1 MDKPVALL
9 LQARPLLSKSK
20 TFVAMLSVTI
30 APLKQTVVLSLTK
43 SLEGTDTM
51 VDVILRAVITCNYK
65 LVTCEKLQNTPN
77 CCDTPHY
84 CHQDWKRTHG

>member
-43 SLEGTDTM
+43 SLEGTDAM
-51 VDVILRAVITCNYK
+51 VDVILRADITVEYK
-65 LVTCEKLQNTPN
+65 VVMYVATTKYSRLS
-77 CCDTPHY
+77 
-84 CHQDWKRTHG
+84 

>member
-1 MDKPVALL
+1 MDKPATLP

-43 SLEGTDTM
+43 SLEGTDAM
-51 VDVILRAVITCNYK
+51 VDVILRAVVTCDYK
-65 LVTCEKLQNTPN
+65 LVTYVKTTKYSRLS
-77 CCDTPHY
+77 
-84 CHQDWKRTHG
+84 

>member
-1 MDKPVALL
+1 MGKPVALL

-43 SLEGTDTM
+43 SLEGTDAM
-51 VDVILRAVITCNYK
+51 VDVTSGADITVDYKVVINVATTKYSR
-65 LVTCEKLQNTPN
+65 LS
-77 CCDTPHY
+77 
-84 CHQDWKRTHG
+84 